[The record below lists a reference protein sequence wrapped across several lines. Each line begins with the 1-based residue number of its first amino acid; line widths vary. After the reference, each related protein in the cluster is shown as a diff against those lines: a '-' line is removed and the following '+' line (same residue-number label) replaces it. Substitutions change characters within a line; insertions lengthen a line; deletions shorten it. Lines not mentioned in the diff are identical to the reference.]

1 MANQSITQLPAA
13 GAITGTELV
22 PIVQN
27 GATVQTTTGAIAA
40 SPAQTQTFITV
51 NNEPTL
57 NNSRYLTT
65 TGSGINTTDGGP
77 QSTLALSLTTPL
89 QSLNTAGTGVM
100 VKTGG
105 GTILPRSIAAG
116 TGLAVTDGDGVA
128 ANPTVSAAGI
138 LLSLAASSGTA
149 LLARTS
155 GGSIQ
160 GVTLQGTAGEID
172 VADGA
177 GPSNPTVGLA
187 DNAVLPGTGGVVIP
201 LGTTGQEPVGTPG
214 QFRFNTTTQTFDG
227 YANGQWRTFSQIG
240 GVTSFSAG
248 STGFTPSTAT
258 NGAVTLAGILNPASG
273 GTGVNNGSYSITL
286 GGNINTGGTLTTA
299 GNFTTSGAFALTL
312 TATASTNVTLPT
324 TGTLAT
330 LAGAETFT
338 NKTIS
343 GSNNTLSNIAN
354 ASLTNSSVTYNG
366 VTVALGAS
374 GTITASTTN
383 ALTVGTGLQLDSGT
397 TFNGSVARTIS
408 VATNGITDALLRQSS
423 GLSVIGRSANST
435 GNVADIA
442 AASDHQ
448 VLRRSGS
455 TVDFGAVN
463 LAQANATTGTLPV
476 TSGGTGQTSY
486 TNGEL
491 LIGNSTGNTLTKA
504 TLTAGSNV
512 TITNAAGSITI
523 ASSNPG
529 GTVTSVG
536 LSLPAEF
543 TVTNSPVTG
552 SGTLTGAWAN
562 ATQAYFFAGPASST
576 GTPTFRAIA
585 VSDVPTLN
593 QNTSGNA
600 ATATTATNVAG
611 GAAGSLVYQTGAAT
625 TSTLALG
632 TRGYVLRAG
641 ASAPEWAVIDGGT
654 F

>member
-1 MANQSITQLPAA
+1 L
-13 GAITGTELV
+13 
-22 PIVQN
+22 
-27 GATVQTTTGAIAA
+27 
-40 SPAQTQTFITV
+40 
-51 NNEPTL
+51 
-57 NNSRYLTT
+57 
-65 TGSGINTTDGGP
+65 
-77 QSTLALSLTTPL
+77 
-89 QSLNTAGTGVM
+89 
-100 VKTGG
+100 
-105 GTILPRSIAAG
+105 
-116 TGLAVTDGDGVA
+116 
-128 ANPTVSAAGI
+128 
-138 LLSLAASSGTA
+138 
-149 LLARTS
+149 
-155 GGSIQ
+155 
-160 GVTLQGTAGEID
+160 GTAGEID
-172 VADGA
+172 VADGT
-177 GPSNPTVGLA
+177 GPSNPTIGLA
-187 DNAVLPGTGGVVIP
+187 DNPVLPGTEGVVVP
-201 LGTTGQEPVGTPG
+201 SGTTGQRAGSPTNGVI
-214 QFRFNTTTQTFDG
+214 RYNTTSQTFEG
-227 YANGQWRTFSQIG
+227 YANSIWRDFSLTG

-248 STGFTPSTAT
+248 TTGLTPGTAT
-258 NGAVTLAGILNPASG
+258 TGAITLGGILIGANG
-273 GTGVNNGSYSITL
+273 GTGVANTGKTITL
-286 GGNINTGGTLTTA
+286 GGSLTL
-299 GNFTTSGAFALTL
+299 SGAHNLTL
-312 TATASTNVTLPT
+312 TQTGATNVTLPT

-330 LAGAETFT
+330 LAGSETLT
-338 NKTIS
+338 NKTMS
-343 GSNNTLSNIAN
+343 GASNTFLNIGN
-354 ASLTNSSVTYNG
+354 SSLTNSSVTYNG

-374 GTITASTTN
+374 GTITANTTN

-562 ATQAYFFAGPASST
+562 ATQAYFFAGPVSST

-632 TRGYVLRAG
+632 IRGYVLRAG

>member
-1 MANQSITQLPAA
+1 MANQTITQLNAA
-13 GAITGTELV
+13 GAITGSELV

-27 GATVQTTTGAIAA
+27 GQTVRTTTGAIAG
-40 SPAQTQTFITV
+40 SPSLTQTFLTV

-57 NNSRYLTT
+57 NNSRYLTS
-65 TGSGINTTDGGP
+65 TGSGIGITDNGA
-77 QSTLALSLTTPL
+77 QSTLALSLSTPL
-89 QSLNTAGTGVM
+89 QTLDTSGAGLLA
-100 VKTGG
+100 KTGSN
-105 GTILPRSIAAG
+105 TVTNRSIAVG
-116 TGLAVTDGDGVA
+116 GGLAVSNASGAAGNPTINLDGV
-128 ANPTVSAAGI
+128 V
-138 LLSLAASSGTA
+138 LALQNSSGTF
-149 LLARTS
+149 LLGRTA
-155 GGSIQ
+155 GGGIA
-160 GVTLQGTAGEID
+160 TLQLLGTSGEID
-172 VADGA
+172 VADGT
-177 GPSNPTVGLA
+177 GPSNPTIGLA
-187 DNAVLPGTGGVVIP
+187 DNPVLPGTEGVVVP
-201 LGTTGQEPVGTPG
+201 SGTTGQRAGSPTNGVI
-214 QFRFNTTTQTFDG
+214 RYNTTSQTFEG
-227 YANGQWRTFSQIG
+227 YANNIWRDFSLTG

-248 STGFTPSTAT
+248 TTGLTPGTAT
-258 NGAVTLAGILNPASG
+258 TGAITLSGILVGANG
-273 GTGVNNGSYSITL
+273 GTGVANTGKTITL
-286 GGNINTGGTLTTA
+286 GGSLTL
-299 GNFTTSGAFALTL
+299 SGAHNLTL
-312 TATASTNVTLPT
+312 TQTGATNVTLPT

-330 LAGAETFT
+330 LAGSETLT
-338 NKTIS
+338 NKTMS
-343 GSNNTLSNIAN
+343 GASNTFLNIGN
-354 ASLTNSSVTYNG
+354 SSLTNSSVTYNG

-374 GTITASTTN
+374 GTITANTTN

-435 GNVADIA
+435 GNVSDIA

-536 LSLPAEF
+536 LSLPGEF

-562 ATQAYFFAGPASST
+562 ANQAYFFAGPVSST

-632 TRGYVLRAG
+632 IRGYVLRAG

>member
-455 TVDFGAVN
+455 TVDFGAVD

>member
-1 MANQSITQLPAA
+1 MANQTITQLNAA
-13 GAITGTELV
+13 GAITGSELV

-27 GATVQTTTGAIAA
+27 GQTVRTTTGAIAA
-40 SPAQTQTFITV
+40 SPSLTQTFLTV

-57 NNSRYLTT
+57 NNSRYLTS
-65 TGSGINTTDGGP
+65 TGSGIGITDNGA
-77 QSTLALSLTTPL
+77 QSTLALSLSTPL
-89 QSLNTAGTGVM
+89 QTLDTSGAGLLA
-100 VKTGG
+100 KTGSN
-105 GTILPRSIAAG
+105 TVTNRSIAVG
-116 TGLAVTDGDGVA
+116 GGLAVSNASGAAGNPTINLDGV
-128 ANPTVSAAGI
+128 V
-138 LLSLAASSGTA
+138 LALQNSSGTF
-149 LLARTS
+149 LLGRTA
-155 GGSIQ
+155 GGGIA
-160 GVTLQGTAGEID
+160 TLQLLGTAGEID
-172 VADGA
+172 VADGT
-177 GPSNPTVGLA
+177 GPSNPTIGLA
-187 DNAVLPGTGGVVIP
+187 DNPVLPGTEGVVVP
-201 LGTTGQEPVGTPG
+201 SGTTGQRAGSPTNGVI
-214 QFRFNTTTQTFDG
+214 RYNTTSQTFEG
-227 YANGQWRTFSQIG
+227 YANNIWRDFSLTG

-248 STGFTPSTAT
+248 TTGLTPGTAT
-258 NGAVTLAGILNPASG
+258 TGAITLSGILVGANG
-273 GTGVNNGSYSITL
+273 GTGVANTGKTITL
-286 GGNINTGGTLTTA
+286 GGSLTL
-299 GNFTTSGAFALTL
+299 FGAHDLTL
-312 TATASTNVTLPT
+312 TQTGATNVTLPT

-330 LAGAETFT
+330 LAGSETLT

-343 GSNNTLSNIAN
+343 GSNNTLLNIAN

-383 ALTVGTGLQLDSGT
+383 ALTVGAGLQLDSGT

-562 ATQAYFFAGPASST
+562 ATQAYFFAGPVSST

-632 TRGYVLRAG
+632 IRGYVLRAG

>member
-1 MANQSITQLPAA
+1 MANQTITQLPAA

-187 DNAVLPGTGGVVIP
+187 DNAVLPGTEGMVVP
-201 LGTTGQEPVGTPG
+201 Q
-214 QFRFNTTTQTFDG
+214 
-227 YANGQWRTFSQIG
+227 
-240 GVTSFSAG
+240 G
-248 STGFTPSTAT
+248 STAQRSGSPT
-258 NGAVTLAGILNPASG
+258 NGTFRYNNSLGIFEGYFSG
-273 GTGVNNGSYSITL
+273 TWG
-286 GGNINTGGTLTTA
+286 
-299 GNFTTSGAFALTL
+299 
-312 TATASTNVTLPT
+312 
-324 TGTLAT
+324 
-330 LAGAETFT
+330 
-338 NKTIS
+338 
-343 GSNNTLSNIAN
+343 
-354 ASLTNSSVTYNG
+354 
-366 VTVALGAS
+366 ALGVS
-374 GTITASTTN
+374 SITASTG
-383 ALTVGTGLQLDSGT
+383 LTSSPNPITSTG
-397 TFNGSVARTIS
+397 TIS

-435 GNVADIA
+435 GNVSDIA

-562 ATQAYFFAGPASST
+562 ATQAYFFAGPVSST

-632 TRGYVLRAG
+632 IRGYVLRAG

>member
-1 MANQSITQLPAA
+1 MANQTITQLPAA

-172 VADGA
+172 VANGA

-187 DNAVLPGTGGVVIP
+187 DNAVLPGTEGMVVP
-201 LGTTGQEPVGTPG
+201 Q
-214 QFRFNTTTQTFDG
+214 
-227 YANGQWRTFSQIG
+227 
-240 GVTSFSAG
+240 G
-248 STGFTPSTAT
+248 STAQRSGSPT
-258 NGAVTLAGILNPASG
+258 NGTFRYNNSLGIFEGYFSGTWGAIPAGL
-273 GTGVNNGSYSITL
+273 GVSSV
-286 GGNINTGGTLTTA
+286 
-299 GNFTTSGAFALTL
+299 
-312 TATASTNVTLPT
+312 TASTGLTSSPNPITS
-324 TGTLAT
+324 TG
-330 LAGAETFT
+330 
-338 NKTIS
+338 
-343 GSNNTLSNIAN
+343 
-354 ASLTNSSVTYNG
+354 
-366 VTVALGAS
+366 
-374 GTITASTTN
+374 
-383 ALTVGTGLQLDSGT
+383 
-397 TFNGSVARTIS
+397 TIS

-435 GNVADIA
+435 GNVSDIA

-562 ATQAYFFAGPASST
+562 ATQAYFFAGPVSSA

-632 TRGYVLRAG
+632 IQGYVLRAG

>member
-1 MANQSITQLPAA
+1 MANQTITQLNAA
-13 GAITGTELV
+13 GAITGSELV

-27 GATVQTTTGAIAA
+27 GQTVRTTTGAIAG
-40 SPAQTQTFITV
+40 SPSLTQTFLTV

-57 NNSRYLTT
+57 NNSRYLTS
-65 TGSGINTTDGGP
+65 TGSGIGITDNGA
-77 QSTLALSLTTPL
+77 QSTLALSLSTPL
-89 QSLNTAGTGVM
+89 QTLDTSGAGLLA
-100 VKTGG
+100 KTGSN
-105 GTILPRSIAAG
+105 TVTNRSIAVG
-116 TGLAVTDGDGVA
+116 GGLAVSNASGAAGNPTINLDGV
-128 ANPTVSAAGI
+128 V
-138 LLSLAASSGTA
+138 LALQNSSGTF
-149 LLARTS
+149 LLGRTA
-155 GGSIQ
+155 GGGIA
-160 GVTLQGTAGEID
+160 TLQLLGTAGEID
-172 VADGA
+172 VADGT
-177 GPSNPTVGLA
+177 GPSNPTIGLA
-187 DNAVLPGTGGVVIP
+187 DNPVLPGTEGVVVP
-201 LGTTGQEPVGTPG
+201 Q
-214 QFRFNTTTQTFDG
+214 
-227 YANGQWRTFSQIG
+227 
-240 GVTSFSAG
+240 G
-248 STGFTPSTAT
+248 STAQRSGSPT
-258 NGAVTLAGILNPASG
+258 NGTFRYNNSLGIFEGYFSGTWGAIPAGL
-273 GTGVNNGSYSITL
+273 GVSSV
-286 GGNINTGGTLTTA
+286 
-299 GNFTTSGAFALTL
+299 
-312 TATASTNVTLPT
+312 TASTGLTSSPNPITS
-324 TGTLAT
+324 TG
-330 LAGAETFT
+330 
-338 NKTIS
+338 
-343 GSNNTLSNIAN
+343 
-354 ASLTNSSVTYNG
+354 
-366 VTVALGAS
+366 
-374 GTITASTTN
+374 
-383 ALTVGTGLQLDSGT
+383 
-397 TFNGSVARTIS
+397 TIS

-435 GNVADIA
+435 GNVSDIA

-562 ATQAYFFAGPASST
+562 ANQAYFFAGPVSST

-632 TRGYVLRAG
+632 IRGYVLRAG